1 MAGRRERGHEGA
13 AQAVARQVGID
24 PGPDTVIAGVLLAGK
39 VDVVWRLQ
47 RTGR

>member
-1 MAGRRERGHEGA
+1 MARGRERGHEGA